1 MGYLNNTSVV
11 VDAILT
17 NKGRELLSKGSSYFN
32 LTQFSLAD
40 DEIDYR
46 LWNPNHSLGSDY
58 YGEAI
63 ENMPLIEASP
73 DETQI
78 MKYKLVTL
86 MKSTTRIPVVSV
98 AGSTNLTFVT
108 NGQSHIISPQTIN
121 YQNGNATYGYTA
133 ILSDSTVALI
143 EPYGTPLNF
152 AGLPTVPEFITDG
165 NTESV
170 TALGFKFKVTAK
182 GQPTSDKNATITIIG
197 NETGGRVT
205 INILVKKQEVIQI
218 PDIFQAATSFT
229 NDII

>member
-1 MGYLNNTSVV
+1 MGYLNNTAVI

-17 NKGRELLSKGSSYFN
+17 KKGKELLSKGSSFFKITN
-32 LTQFSLAD
+32 FALAD

-46 LWNPNHSLGSDY
+46 LWNPNHPLGSDY

-63 ENMPLIEASP
+63 ENLPIVEATP

-86 MKSTTRIPVVSV
+86 MKNTTKIPVVSV
-98 AGSTNLTFVT
+98 AGSTNLIFTT
-108 NGQSHIISPQTIN
+108 NGQSSIITPQTIN

-133 ILSDSTVALI
+133 ILSDSTVAMI
-143 EPYGTPLNF
+143 EPYGPTLNF
-152 AGLPTVPEFITDG
+152 AGLPTIPQYVTDG
-165 NTESV
+165 NAESV

-182 GQPTSDKNATITIIG
+182 GQPISDKNATITIIG

-205 INILVKKQEVIQI
+205 INLLVKKQELINI
-218 PDIFQAATSFT
+218 PDLQGSTASIT
-229 NDII
+229 NEII